1 MLRLYFLQSLPVFL
15 DTSQLV
21 LQRLHLGAVQR
32 THGIKTQGKGT
43 LAAKSS
49 TVQRKISA
57 AVPDPQYTHSLCAH
71 WNRPLAQHVYL
82 SVAFSLKLFSRADSF
97 FSSSLHSASQLSKCC
112 CAEAGARSSGRRAFT
127 AGAHACT
134 DTILGTQKGMP
145 DTCTFPAK
153 FCSPARGPCSLM
165 YSC

>member
-1 MLRLYFLQSLPVFL
+1 MVRCFVSISCNRFLSSLTLASSCSSAFI
-15 DTSQLV
+15 LV
-21 LQRLHLGAVQR
+21 LCSALTGSRHKA
-32 THGIKTQGKGT
+32 

-153 FCSPARGPCSLM
+153 FCSPARGPCSLI